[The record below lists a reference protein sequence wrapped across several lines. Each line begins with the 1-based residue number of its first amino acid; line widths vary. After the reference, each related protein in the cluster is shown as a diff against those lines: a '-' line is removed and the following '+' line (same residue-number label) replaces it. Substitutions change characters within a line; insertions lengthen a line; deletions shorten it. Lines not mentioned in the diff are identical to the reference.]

1 MMTWMST
8 LLFPFMLYTGPSG
21 LNLYIM
27 TSTAFGI
34 MEGKV
39 IRKHIKEREELEK
52 LGPTIIDAPPP
63 DKRGGGGGGKKTA
76 EEPQKGW
83 LERLQDRA
91 EQIRNAEKKKR

>member
-1 MMTWMST
+1 
-8 LLFPFMLYTGPSG
+8 MLYTGPSG

-63 DKRGGGGGGKKTA
+63 DKRGGGGGGKKTV

-91 EQIRNAEKKKR
+91 EQIRNAEKKRK

>member
-21 LNLYIM
+21 LNLYIL

-34 MEGKV
+34 IESKV
-39 IRKHIKEREELEK
+39 IRNHIKEREALEA

-63 DKRGGGGGGKKTA
+63 EKGGGAKK
-76 EEPQKGW
+76 PKGDDPIKPKGW
-83 LERLQDRA
+83 LQRLQEKA
-91 EQIRNAEKKKR
+91 EQVQREANK